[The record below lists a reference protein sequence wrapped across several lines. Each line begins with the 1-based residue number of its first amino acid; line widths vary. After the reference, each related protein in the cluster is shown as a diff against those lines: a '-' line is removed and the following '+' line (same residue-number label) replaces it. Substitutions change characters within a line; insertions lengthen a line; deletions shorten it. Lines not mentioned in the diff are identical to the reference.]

1 VKTRITELIGIR
13 YPILQ
18 GGMAWVASHPLAI
31 AVSKAGGLGV
41 IAGGSAPADVI
52 EKEIDALRQATDAP
66 FGLNIML
73 LSPFAKDLVQLAID
87 KKVPVVTTGA
97 GNPAPFIEDMK
108 AAGIKVIPVVPSVA
122 LAVRMQRYGADAVV
136 FEGTEAGG
144 HIGELTTMA
153 ALPQVVDAVDIPV
166 VAAGGIADARG
177 LAAAFCLGAQGVQ
190 MGTRLLATEEVRLH
204 PNYVD
209 RVLKAKDRDAIVS
222 GRSTG
227 HPVRALKNRFQLHYI
242 EREKQGASTEELEA
256 LGAGRLRAA
265 VVDGDVENGSVM
277 AGQVAGLV
285 KEVLPVAQIFEDMV
299 AGAETVLAAAQTKWD
314 V

>member
-1 VKTRITELIGIR
+1 
-13 YPILQ
+13 
-18 GGMAWVASHPLAI
+18 MCS
-31 AVSKAGGLGV
+31 S
-41 IAGGSAPADVI
+41 
-52 EKEIDALRQATDAP
+52 
-66 FGLNIML
+66 
-73 LSPFAKDLVQLAID
+73 DL
-87 KKVPVVTTGA
+87 VVTTGA

>member
-1 VKTRITELIGIR
+1 MKTRITELIGIR

>member
-1 VKTRITELIGIR
+1 
-13 YPILQ
+13 
-18 GGMAWVASHPLAI
+18 M
-31 AVSKAGGLGV
+31 
-41 IAGGSAPADVI
+41 
-52 EKEIDALRQATDAP
+52 
-66 FGLNIML
+66 
-73 LSPFAKDLVQLAID
+73 QLAID

-227 HPVRALKNRFQLHYI
+227 HPVRALKTGFSCIISNGRNRAHPQ
-242 EREKQGASTEELEA
+242 RNWKRWVPGAC
-256 LGAGRLRAA
+256 GCRGGWRCGKRQRHGRSRWP
-265 VVDGDVENGSVM
+265 D
-277 AGQVAGLV
+277 
-285 KEVLPVAQIFEDMV
+285 
-299 AGAETVLAAAQTKWD
+299 W
-314 V
+314 

>member
-1 VKTRITELIGIR
+1 MKTRITELIGIR

-73 LSPFAKDLVQLAID
+73 LSPFATDLVQLAID

>member
-209 RVLKAKDRDAIVS
+209 RILKAKDRDAIVS

>member
-1 VKTRITELIGIR
+1 MKTRITELIGIR

-285 KEVLPVAQIFEDMV
+285 KEVLPVAQIFEDIV